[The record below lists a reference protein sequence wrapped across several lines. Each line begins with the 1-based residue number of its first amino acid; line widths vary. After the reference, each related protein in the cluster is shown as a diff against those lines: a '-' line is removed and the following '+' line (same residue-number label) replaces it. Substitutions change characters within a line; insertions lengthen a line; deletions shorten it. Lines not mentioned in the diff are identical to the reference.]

1 MWVREAFQSQE
12 RGKRLGFVC
21 TDPADRPSDRVT
33 ENACSIFR
41 RESDFRIS
49 WVAFQITVKTD
60 LASHRDNVSQDLRFL
75 GIQCSVVTG
84 VEERD
89 LGFGLGI
96 GLASSEAMACGKLV
110 LSSATRTTSWIS
122 D

>member
-1 MWVREAFQSQE
+1 MSV
-12 RGKRLGFVC
+12 
-21 TDPADRPSDRVT
+21 
-33 ENACSIFR
+33 SIFR

-49 WVAFQITVKTD
+49 WVAFQIIVKTD
-60 LASHRDNVSQDLRFL
+60 LAFHRDKVSQDLRFL

-89 LGFGLGI
+89 LGSGLGI
-96 GLASSEAMACGKLV
+96 GLGSSEAMACEKLV